1 MKQKKSNINLRVVV
15 LYLFTLLISIV
26 VILKILTVQHLKTEI
41 NTNSQ
46 PKYFS
51 VDAPRGNI
59 VSDDG
64 SLLAI
69 SMPLYDVRLDMS
81 VINNDLF
88 FNSIDSLSYLLSEL
102 FTDKSYFEYKK
113 FLVKS
118 KNKKANKFILFKK
131 KVTHIQLNELKKM
144 PIFNLGQNKGG
155 LIAIQRP
162 NRINPY
168 GLLAK
173 RTIGKLRDVNPVGI
187 ERAYNQQLSGKNGLQ
202 LKRKIDRGVWVP
214 QESKGDILPSAG
226 NNIVTTI
233 NIDMQDVAEKSLQNA
248 LIENN
253 ADWGCVV
260 MMEVSTGE
268 IKVIANLK
276 KDTNNRVSEAFNFA
290 LAQHISPGS
299 TFKTA
304 SIIAG
309 LEDDKFN
316 IYDTVNIEGGR
327 TKFYDRV
334 MIDSDHNYKNIT
346 IKDAFSIS
354 SNVAISKIINNNYK
368 DNPEQYT
375 DRIYQMGLSKA
386 LDLELPYPNNLK
398 IPIANKTSWSG
409 VTLPWMSI
417 GYEMQ
422 LTPIHILAF
431 YNAIANKGRM
441 IKPIFVSTIN
451 KGNKVIEKFSTEV
464 INPAICSRSTIDKIH
479 ELLVAVVNQGTAQ
492 NIKTDKYLIAGKT
505 GTTVLN
511 YSNRKQD
518 EGKKYRAS
526 FVGYFPAS
534 KPKYSCIVVVSN
546 PKNSRI
552 YGGQI
557 AAPIFKEL
565 SDKVFAME
573 ISLQNPMSLVEKNKN
588 LPKVQ
593 NGSTLMAS
601 LVLEYL
607 NIKHEKTEGEY
618 MISEITNSEVKLKL
632 RKIKSDLQNHIMPSL
647 IGMNLTDII
656 YLLENHGLKVKFNGY
671 GSVVDQSIKKGVTFK
686 EGSIVKIKLS

>member
-1 MKQKKSNINLRVVV
+1 MNRKKTNINLRVVV
-15 LYLFTLLISIV
+15 LYLLTLLISIIV
-26 VILKILTVQHLKTEI
+26 VLKILTVQHLKTEI

-51 VDAPRGNI
+51 VDASRGNI

-69 SMPLYDVRLDMS
+69 SMPLYNVRLDMS
-81 VINNDLF
+81 VMNNDLF
-88 FNSIDSLSYLLSEL
+88 LNNVDSLSYLLSEL
-102 FTDKSYFEYKK
+102 FNDKSHIEYKQ
-113 FLVKS
+113 FLLNS
-118 KNKKANKFILFKK
+118 KNKKANKFILLKK

-155 LIAIQRP
+155 LIAIERP

-187 ERAYNQQLSGKNGLQ
+187 ERAYNQQLSGRNGLQ

-214 QESKGDILPSAG
+214 QESKGDILPSSG
-226 NNIVTTI
+226 NNILTTI
-233 NIDMQDVAEKSLQNA
+233 NVDMQDVAEKSLQNA

-253 ADWGCVV
+253 ADWGCIV
-260 MMEVSTGE
+260 MMEVATGE

-276 KDTNNRVSEAFNFA
+276 KDTNDRVSEAFNFA

-299 TFKTA
+299 TFKIA

-398 IPIANKTSWSG
+398 MPIAYKKSWSG

-441 IKPIFVSTIN
+441 IKPIFVSSIN
-451 KGNKVIEKFSTEV
+451 KGNKIIEKFSTEV
-464 INPAICSRSTIDKIH
+464 INPAICSNSTIDKVH
-479 ELLVAVVNQGTAQ
+479 ELLVAVVEQGTAQ

-511 YSNRKQD
+511 YSNRKKD
-518 EGKKYRAS
+518 EAKKYRAS

-534 KPKYSCIVVVSN
+534 NPKYTCIVVVSN
-546 PKNSRI
+546 PKKSKI

-573 ISLQNPMSLVEKNKN
+573 ISMQSPMAMLIKKNN
-588 LPKVQ
+588 FPKIQ
-593 NGSTLMAS
+593 NGSTSKAS
-601 LVLEYL
+601 KVLDYL
-607 NIKHEKTEGEY
+607 NIDHDKTDGEY
-618 MISEITNSEVKLKL
+618 MISELTDNTVKLKL
-632 RKIKSDLQNHIMPSL
+632 RKIKSDLQSHIMPSL
-647 IGMNLTDII
+647 IGMNLSDVI

-671 GSVVDQSIKKGVTFK
+671 GSVVNQSIKKGERFQ
-686 EGSIVKIKLS
+686 EGSVVKIKLS

>member
-1 MKQKKSNINLRVVV
+1 MNRKKTNINLRVVV
-15 LYLFTLLISIV
+15 LYLLTLLISIIV
-26 VILKILTVQHLKTEI
+26 VLKILTVQHLKTEI

-51 VDAPRGNI
+51 VDASRGNI

-69 SMPLYDVRLDMS
+69 SMPLYNVRLDMS
-81 VINNDLF
+81 VMNNDLF
-88 FNSIDSLSYLLSEL
+88 LNNVDSLSYLLSEL
-102 FTDKSYFEYKK
+102 FNDKSHIEYKQ
-113 FLVKS
+113 FLLNS
-118 KNKKANKFILFKK
+118 KNKKANKFILLKK

-155 LIAIQRP
+155 LIAIERP

-187 ERAYNQQLSGKNGLQ
+187 ERAYNQQLSGRNGLQ

-214 QESKGDILPSAG
+214 QESKGDILPRSG
-226 NNIVTTI
+226 NNILTTI
-233 NIDMQDVAEKSLQNA
+233 NVDMQDVAEKSLQNA

-253 ADWGCVV
+253 ADWGCIV
-260 MMEVSTGE
+260 MMEVATGE

-276 KDTNNRVSEAFNFA
+276 KDTNDRVSEAFNFA

-398 IPIANKTSWSG
+398 MPIAYKKSWSG

-441 IKPIFVSTIN
+441 IKPIFVSSIN
-451 KGNKVIEKFSTEV
+451 KGNKIIEKFSTEV
-464 INPAICSRSTIDKIH
+464 INPAICSNSTIDKVH
-479 ELLVAVVNQGTAQ
+479 ELLVAVVEQGTAQ

-511 YSNRKQD
+511 YSNRKKD
-518 EGKKYRAS
+518 EAKKYRAS

-534 KPKYSCIVVVSN
+534 NPKYTCIVVVSN
-546 PKNSRI
+546 PKKSKI

-573 ISLQNPMSLVEKNKN
+573 ISMQSPMAMLIKKNN
-588 LPKVQ
+588 FPKIQ
-593 NGSTLMAS
+593 NGSTSKAS
-601 LVLEYL
+601 KVLDYL
-607 NIKHEKTEGEY
+607 NIDYDKTDGEY
-618 MISEITNSEVKLKL
+618 MISELTDNTVKLKL
-632 RKIKSDLQNHIMPSL
+632 RKIKSDLQSHIMPSL
-647 IGMNLTDII
+647 IGMNLSDVI

-671 GSVVDQSIKKGVTFK
+671 GSVVNQSIKKGERFQ
-686 EGSIVKIKLS
+686 EGSVIKIKLS

>member
-1 MKQKKSNINLRVVV
+1 MNRKKTNINLRVVV
-15 LYLFTLLISIV
+15 LYLLTLLISIIV
-26 VILKILTVQHLKTEI
+26 VLKILTVQHLKNEI

-69 SMPLYDVRLDMS
+69 SMPLYNVRLDMS

-88 FNSIDSLSYLLSEL
+88 FDNLDSLSYLLSKL
-102 FTDKSYFEYKK
+102 FTDKSHIEYKQ
-113 FLVKS
+113 FLLNS
-118 KNKKANKFILFKK
+118 KNKKANKFVLLKK

-155 LIAIQRP
+155 LIAIERP

-202 LKRKIDRGVWVP
+202 MKRKIDRGIWVP

-226 NNIVTTI
+226 NNILTTI
-233 NIDMQDVAEKSLQNA
+233 NVDMQDVAEESLQNA

-253 ADWGCVV
+253 ADWGCIA
-260 MMEVSTGE
+260 MMEVATGE

-276 KDTNNRVSEAFNFA
+276 KDTNDRVSEAFNFA

-304 SIIAG
+304 SVIAG

-398 IPIANKTSWSG
+398 MPIAYKKSWSG

-422 LTPIHILAF
+422 LTPVHILAF

-441 IKPIFVSTIN
+441 IKPIFVTSIN
-451 KGNKVIEKFSTEV
+451 KGNKIIEKFSTEV
-464 INPAICSRSTIDKIH
+464 INPAICSKSTIDKVH
-479 ELLVAVVNQGTAQ
+479 ELLVAVVEQGTAQ

-511 YSNRKQD
+511 YSNRKKD
-518 EGKKYRAS
+518 EAKKYRAS

-534 KPKYSCIVVVSN
+534 NPKYTCIVVVSN
-546 PKNSRI
+546 PKKSKI

-573 ISLQNPMSLVEKNKN
+573 ISMQSPMTMLIKKKSF
-588 LPKVQ
+588 PKIQ
-593 NGSTLMAS
+593 NGSTSKAS
-601 LVLEYL
+601 TVLDYL
-607 NIKHEKTEGEY
+607 NIDHYKTDGEY
-618 MISEITNSEVKLKL
+618 MISELTDNTVKLKL
-632 RKIKSDLQNHIMPSL
+632 RKIKSDLQSHIMPSL
-647 IGMNLTDII
+647 IGMNLSDVV

-671 GSVVDQSIKKGVTFK
+671 GSVVNQSIKKGERFQ
-686 EGSIVKIKLS
+686 EGSVVKIKLS

>member
-1 MKQKKSNINLRVVV
+1 MNRKKTNINLRVVV
-15 LYLFTLLISIV
+15 LYLLTLLISIIV
-26 VILKILTVQHLKTEI
+26 VLKILTVQHLKTEI

-51 VDAPRGNI
+51 VDASRGNI

-69 SMPLYDVRLDMS
+69 SMPLYNVRLDMS
-81 VINNDLF
+81 VMNNDLF
-88 FNSIDSLSYLLSEL
+88 LNNVDSLAYLLSEL
-102 FTDKSYFEYKK
+102 FTDKSHIEYKQ
-113 FLVKS
+113 FLLNS
-118 KNKKANKFILFKK
+118 KNKKANKFILLKK

-155 LIAIQRP
+155 LIAIERP

-226 NNIVTTI
+226 NNILTTI
-233 NIDMQDVAEKSLQNA
+233 NVDMQDVAEKSLQNA

-253 ADWGCVV
+253 ADWGCIV
-260 MMEVSTGE
+260 MMEVATGE

-276 KDTNNRVSEAFNFA
+276 KDTNDRVSEAFNFA

-304 SIIAG
+304 SVIAG

-398 IPIANKTSWSG
+398 MPIAYKKSWSG

-441 IKPIFVSTIN
+441 IKPIFVSSIN
-451 KGNKVIEKFSTEV
+451 KGNKIIEKFSTEV
-464 INPAICSRSTIDKIH
+464 INPAICSNSTIDKVH
-479 ELLVAVVNQGTAQ
+479 ELLVAVVEQGTAQ

-511 YSNRKQD
+511 YSNRKKD
-518 EGKKYRAS
+518 EAKKYRAS

-534 KPKYSCIVVVSN
+534 NPKYTCIVVVSN
-546 PKNSRI
+546 PKKSKI

-573 ISLQNPMSLVEKNKN
+573 ISMQSPMSMLIKKKNF
-588 LPKVQ
+588 PKIQ
-593 NGSTLMAS
+593 NGSTSKAS
-601 LVLEYL
+601 TVLDYL
-607 NIKHEKTEGEY
+607 NIDHDKTDGEY
-618 MISEITNSEVKLKL
+618 MISELTDNTVKLKL
-632 RKIKSDLQNHIMPSL
+632 RKIKSDLQSHIMPSL
-647 IGMNLTDII
+647 IGMNLSDVI

-671 GSVVDQSIKKGVTFK
+671 GSVVNQSIKKGERFQ
-686 EGSIVKIKLS
+686 EGSVVKIMLS

>member
-15 LYLFTLLISIV
+15 LYLFTLLISIIV
-26 VILKILTVQHLKTEI
+26 VLKILTVQHLKTEI

-81 VINNDLF
+81 VINKDLF
-88 FNSIDSLSYLLSEL
+88 FNNIDSLSYLLSDL
-102 FTDKSYFEYKK
+102 FADKSYFEYKQ

-155 LIAIQRP
+155 LIAIERP

-375 DRIYQMGLSKA
+375 DRLYQMGLSKS
-386 LDLELPYPNNLK
+386 LELELPYPNNLK
-398 IPIANKTSWSG
+398 MPIAYKTSWSG

-422 LTPIHILAF
+422 LTPMHILAF

-464 INPAICSRSTIDKIH
+464 INPAICSKSTIDKIH

-511 YSNRKQD
+511 YSNRKKD
-518 EGKKYRAS
+518 EAKKYRAS

-573 ISLQNPMSLVEKNKN
+573 ISLQNPMSLVKKNKN
-588 LPKVQ
+588 LPSVQ
-593 NGSTLMAS
+593 NGSTSKAS
-601 LVLEYL
+601 LVLEHL
-607 NIKHEKTEGEY
+607 NIKHDKTEGEY

-647 IGMNLTDII
+647 NGMNLTDII
-656 YLLENHGLKVKFNGY
+656 YLLENHGLKVEFNGY
-671 GSVVDQSIKKGVTFK
+671 GSVVDQSIKKGTTFK
-686 EGSIVKIKLS
+686 VGEIVKIKLS

>member
-1 MKQKKSNINLRVVV
+1 MNRKKTNINLRVVV
-15 LYLFTLLISIV
+15 LYLLTLLISIIV
-26 VILKILTVQHLKTEI
+26 VLKILTVQHLKNEI

-69 SMPLYDVRLDMS
+69 SMPLYNVRLDMS

-88 FNSIDSLSYLLSEL
+88 FNNLDSLSYLLSKL
-102 FTDKSYFEYKK
+102 FTDKSHIEYKQ
-113 FLVKS
+113 FLLNS
-118 KNKKANKFILFKK
+118 KNKKANKFVLLKK

-155 LIAIQRP
+155 LIAIERP

-202 LKRKIDRGVWVP
+202 MKRKIDRGVWVP

-226 NNIVTTI
+226 NNILTTI
-233 NIDMQDVAEKSLQNA
+233 NVDMQDVAEKSLQNA

-253 ADWGCVV
+253 ADWGCIA
-260 MMEVSTGE
+260 MMEVATGE

-276 KDTNNRVSEAFNFA
+276 KDTNDRVSEAFNFA

-304 SIIAG
+304 SVIAG

-398 IPIANKTSWSG
+398 MPIAYKKSWSG

-422 LTPIHILAF
+422 LTPVHILAF

-441 IKPIFVSTIN
+441 IKPIFVTSIN
-451 KGNKVIEKFSTEV
+451 KGNKIIEKFSTEV
-464 INPAICSRSTIDKIH
+464 INPAICSKSTIDKVH
-479 ELLVAVVNQGTAQ
+479 ELLVAVVEQGTAQ
-492 NIKTDKYLIAGKT
+492 NIKSDKYLIAGKT

-511 YSNRKQD
+511 YSNRKKD
-518 EGKKYRAS
+518 EAKKYRAS

-534 KPKYSCIVVVSN
+534 NPKYTCIVVVSN
-546 PKNSRI
+546 PKKSKI

-573 ISLQNPMSLVEKNKN
+573 ISMQSPMTMLIKKKSF
-588 LPKVQ
+588 PKIQ
-593 NGSTLMAS
+593 NGSTSKAS
-601 LVLEYL
+601 TVLDYL
-607 NIKHEKTEGEY
+607 NIDHYKTDGEY
-618 MISEITNSEVKLKL
+618 MISEVTDNTVKLKL
-632 RKIKSDLQNHIMPSL
+632 RKIKSDLQSHIMPSL
-647 IGMNLTDII
+647 IGMNLSDVV

-671 GSVVDQSIKKGVTFK
+671 GSVVNQSIKKGERFQ
-686 EGSIVKIKLS
+686 EGSVVKIKLS

>member
-1 MKQKKSNINLRVVV
+1 
-15 LYLFTLLISIV
+15 
-26 VILKILTVQHLKTEI
+26 
-41 NTNSQ
+41 
-46 PKYFS
+46 
-51 VDAPRGNI
+51 
-59 VSDDG
+59 
-64 SLLAI
+64 
-69 SMPLYDVRLDMS
+69 
-81 VINNDLF
+81 
-88 FNSIDSLSYLLSEL
+88 
-102 FTDKSYFEYKK
+102 
-113 FLVKS
+113 
-118 KNKKANKFILFKK
+118 
-131 KVTHIQLNELKKM
+131 M

-155 LIAIQRP
+155 LIAIERP

-226 NNIVTTI
+226 NNILTTI
-233 NIDMQDVAEKSLQNA
+233 NVDMQDVAEKSLQNT
-248 LIENN
+248 LVENN

-260 MMEVSTGE
+260 MMEVATGE

-276 KDTNNRVSEAFNFA
+276 KDTNDRVSEAFNFA

-304 SIIAG
+304 SVIAG

-375 DRIYQMGLSKA
+375 DRIFQMGLSKS

-398 IPIANKTSWSG
+398 MPIAYKKSWSG

-441 IKPIFVSTIN
+441 IKPIFVSSIN
-451 KGNKVIEKFSTEV
+451 KGNKIIENFSTKV
-464 INPAICSRSTIDKIH
+464 INPAICSKSTIDKVH
-479 ELLVAVVNQGTAQ
+479 ELLVAVVEQGTAQ

-511 YSNRKQD
+511 YSNRKKD
-518 EGKKYRAS
+518 EAKKYRAS
-526 FVGYFPAS
+526 FVGYFPATN
-534 KPKYSCIVVVSN
+534 PKYTCIVVVSN
-546 PKNSRI
+546 PKKGKI

-573 ISLQNPMSLVEKNKN
+573 ISMQSPMAMLIKNKN
-588 LPKVQ
+588 FPKIQ
-593 NGSTLMAS
+593 NGSTRKAS
-601 LVLEYL
+601 IVLDYL
-607 NIKHEKTEGEY
+607 NIDHEKTDGEY
-618 MISEITNSEVKLKL
+618 MISDLTDNTVKLKL
-632 RKIKSDLQNHIMPSL
+632 RKIKSDLKSHIMPSL
-647 IGMNLTDII
+647 FGMNLSDVI

-671 GSVVDQSIKKGVTFK
+671 GSVVNQSIKKGERFQ
-686 EGSIVKIKLS
+686 EGSVVKIKLS

>member
-1 MKQKKSNINLRVVV
+1 MNRKKTNINLRVVV
-15 LYLFTLLISIV
+15 LYLLTLLISIIV
-26 VILKILTVQHLKTEI
+26 VLKILTVQHLKNEI

-69 SMPLYDVRLDMS
+69 SMPLYNVRLDMS

-88 FNSIDSLSYLLSEL
+88 FDNLDSLSYLLSKL
-102 FTDKSYFEYKK
+102 FTDKSHIEYKQ
-113 FLVKS
+113 FLLNS
-118 KNKKANKFILFKK
+118 KNKKANKFVLLKK

-155 LIAIQRP
+155 LIAIERP

-202 LKRKIDRGVWVP
+202 MKRKIDRGVWVP

-226 NNIVTTI
+226 NNILTTI
-233 NIDMQDVAEKSLQNA
+233 NVDMQDVAEKSLQNA

-253 ADWGCVV
+253 ADWGCIA
-260 MMEVSTGE
+260 MMEVATGE

-276 KDTNNRVSEAFNFA
+276 KDTNDRVSEAFNFA

-304 SIIAG
+304 SVIAG

-398 IPIANKTSWSG
+398 MPIAYKKSWSG

-441 IKPIFVSTIN
+441 IKPIFVSSIN
-451 KGNKVIEKFSTEV
+451 KGNKIIEKFSTEV
-464 INPAICSRSTIDKIH
+464 INPAICSKSTIDKVH
-479 ELLVAVVNQGTAQ
+479 ELLVAVVEQGTAQ

-511 YSNRKQD
+511 YSNRKKD
-518 EGKKYRAS
+518 EAKKYRAS

-534 KPKYSCIVVVSN
+534 NPKYTCIVVVSN
-546 PKNSRI
+546 PKKSKI

-573 ISLQNPMSLVEKNKN
+573 ISMQSPMAMLIKKKSF
-588 LPKVQ
+588 PKIQ
-593 NGSTLMAS
+593 NGSTSKAS
-601 LVLEYL
+601 TVLDYL
-607 NIKHEKTEGEY
+607 NIDHYKTDGEY
-618 MISEITNSEVKLKL
+618 MISELTDNTVKLNL
-632 RKIKSDLQNHIMPSL
+632 RKIKSDLQSHIMPSL
-647 IGMNLTDII
+647 IGMNLSDVI

-671 GSVVDQSIKKGVTFK
+671 GSVVNQSIKKGERFE
-686 EGSIVKIKLS
+686 EGSVVKIKLS

>member
-1 MKQKKSNINLRVVV
+1 MNRKKTNINLRVVV
-15 LYLFTLLISIV
+15 LYLLTLLISIIV
-26 VILKILTVQHLKTEI
+26 VLKILTVQHLKNEI

-69 SMPLYDVRLDMS
+69 SMPLYNVRLDMS

-88 FNSIDSLSYLLSEL
+88 FDNVDSLSYLLSKL
-102 FTDKSYFEYKK
+102 FTDKSYIEYKQ
-113 FLVKS
+113 FLLNS
-118 KNKKANKFILFKK
+118 KNKKANKFVLLKK

-155 LIAIQRP
+155 LIAIERP

-202 LKRKIDRGVWVP
+202 MKRKIDRGVWVP

-226 NNIVTTI
+226 NNILTTI

-253 ADWGCVV
+253 ADWGCIA
-260 MMEVSTGE
+260 MMEVATGE

-276 KDTNNRVSEAFNFA
+276 KDTNDRVSEAFNFA

-304 SIIAG
+304 SVIAG

-398 IPIANKTSWSG
+398 MPIAYKKSWSG

-422 LTPIHILAF
+422 LTPVHILAF

-441 IKPIFVSTIN
+441 IKPIFVSSIN
-451 KGNKVIEKFSTEV
+451 KGNKIIEKFSTEV
-464 INPAICSRSTIDKIH
+464 INPAICSKSTIDKVH
-479 ELLVAVVNQGTAQ
+479 ELLVAVVEQGTAQ

-511 YSNRKQD
+511 YSNRKKD
-518 EGKKYRAS
+518 EAKKYRAS

-534 KPKYSCIVVVSN
+534 NPKYTCIVVVSN
-546 PKNSRI
+546 PKKSKI

-573 ISLQNPMSLVEKNKN
+573 ISMQSPMAMSIKKKSF
-588 LPKVQ
+588 PKIQ
-593 NGSTLMAS
+593 NGSTSKAS
-601 LVLEYL
+601 AVLDYL
-607 NIKHEKTEGEY
+607 NIDHYKTDGEY
-618 MISEITNSEVKLKL
+618 MISELTDNTVKLNL
-632 RKIKSDLQNHIMPSL
+632 RKIKSDLQSHIMPSL
-647 IGMNLTDII
+647 IGMNLSDVI

-671 GSVVDQSIKKGVTFK
+671 GSVVNQSIKKGERFE
-686 EGSIVKIKLS
+686 EGSVVKIKLS

>member
-1 MKQKKSNINLRVVV
+1 MKRKKTNINLRVVV

-26 VILKILTVQHLKTEI
+26 VVLKILTVQHLKTEI

-69 SMPLYDVRLDMS
+69 SMPLYNVRLDMS
-81 VINNDLF
+81 VMNNDLF
-88 FNSIDSLSYLLSEL
+88 LHHIDSLSYLLSEL
-102 FTDKSYFEYKK
+102 FTDKSHVEYKQ

-118 KNKKANKFILFKK
+118 KNKKANKFILLKK

-155 LIAIQRP
+155 LIAIERP

-173 RTIGKLRDVNPVGI
+173 RTIGKLREVNPVGI

-202 LKRKIDRGVWVP
+202 LKRKIDRGIWVP

-226 NNIVTTI
+226 NNISTTI
-233 NIDMQDVAEKSLQNA
+233 NVDMQDVAEKSLQNA
-248 LIENN
+248 LIEND

-260 MMEVSTGE
+260 MMEVNTGE

-276 KDTNNRVSEAFNFA
+276 KDTNDRVSEAFNFA

-316 IYDTVNIEGGR
+316 IYDSVNIEGGR

-398 IPIANKTSWSG
+398 MPIAYKTSWSG

-422 LTPIHILAF
+422 LTPIHILSF

-441 IKPIFVSTIN
+441 IKPIFVSSIN

-464 INPAICSRSTIDKIH
+464 INPAICSKSTIDKVH
-479 ELLVAVVNQGTAQ
+479 ELLVAVVDQGTAQ

-511 YSNRKQD
+511 YSNRKKD
-518 EGKKYRAS
+518 EAKKYRAS

-546 PKNSRI
+546 PKKSKI

-573 ISLQNPMSLVEKNKN
+573 ISMQSPMTMLIKKKSF
-588 LPKVQ
+588 PKIQ
-593 NGSTLMAS
+593 NGSTSKAS
-601 LVLEYL
+601 TVLDYL
-607 NIKHEKTEGEY
+607 NIDHYKTDGEY
-618 MISEITNSEVKLKL
+618 MISELTDNTVKLKL
-632 RKIKSDLQNHIMPSL
+632 RKIKSDLQSHIMPSL
-647 IGMNLTDII
+647 IGMNLSDVV

-671 GSVVDQSIKKGVTFK
+671 GSVVNQSIKKGERFQ
-686 EGSIVKIKLS
+686 EGSVVKIKLS

>member
-1 MKQKKSNINLRVVV
+1 MNRKKTNINLRVVV
-15 LYLFTLLISIV
+15 LYLLTLLISIIV
-26 VILKILTVQHLKTEI
+26 VLKILTVQHLKNEI

-69 SMPLYDVRLDMS
+69 SMPLYNVRLDMS

-88 FNSIDSLSYLLSEL
+88 FNNLDSLSYLLSKL
-102 FTDKSYFEYKK
+102 FTDKSHIEYKQ
-113 FLVKS
+113 FLLNS
-118 KNKKANKFILFKK
+118 KNKKANKFVLLKK

-155 LIAIQRP
+155 LIAIERP

-202 LKRKIDRGVWVP
+202 MKRKIDRGIWVP

-226 NNIVTTI
+226 NNILTTI
-233 NIDMQDVAEKSLQNA
+233 NVDMQDVAEKSLQNA

-253 ADWGCVV
+253 ADWGCIA
-260 MMEVSTGE
+260 MMEVATGE

-276 KDTNNRVSEAFNFA
+276 KDTNDRVSEAFNFA

-304 SIIAG
+304 SVIAG

-398 IPIANKTSWSG
+398 MPIAYKKSWSG

-422 LTPIHILAF
+422 LTPVHILAF

-441 IKPIFVSTIN
+441 IKPIFVTSIN
-451 KGNKVIEKFSTEV
+451 KGNKIIEKFSTEV
-464 INPAICSRSTIDKIH
+464 INPAICSKSTIDKVH
-479 ELLVAVVNQGTAQ
+479 ELLVAVVEQGTAQ
-492 NIKTDKYLIAGKT
+492 NIKSDKYLIAGKT

-511 YSNRKQD
+511 YSNRKKD
-518 EGKKYRAS
+518 EAKKYRAS

-534 KPKYSCIVVVSN
+534 NPKYTCIVVVSN
-546 PKNSRI
+546 PKKSKI

-573 ISLQNPMSLVEKNKN
+573 ISMQSPMTMLIKKKSF
-588 LPKVQ
+588 PKIQ
-593 NGSTLMAS
+593 NGSTSKAS
-601 LVLEYL
+601 TVLDYL
-607 NIKHEKTEGEY
+607 NIDHYKTDGEY
-618 MISEITNSEVKLKL
+618 MISELTDNTVKLKL
-632 RKIKSDLQNHIMPSL
+632 RKIKSDLQSHIMPSL
-647 IGMNLTDII
+647 IGMNLSDVV

-671 GSVVDQSIKKGVTFK
+671 GSVVNQSIKKGERFQ
-686 EGSIVKIKLS
+686 EGSVVKIKLS

>member
-1 MKQKKSNINLRVVV
+1 MNRKKTNINLRVVV
-15 LYLFTLLISIV
+15 LYLLTLLISIIV
-26 VILKILTVQHLKTEI
+26 VLKILTVQHLKNEI

-69 SMPLYDVRLDMS
+69 SMPLYNVRLDMS

-88 FNSIDSLSYLLSEL
+88 FDNLDSLSYLLSKL
-102 FTDKSYFEYKK
+102 FTDKSHIEYKQ
-113 FLVKS
+113 FLLNS
-118 KNKKANKFILFKK
+118 KNKKANKFVLLKK

-155 LIAIQRP
+155 LIAIERP

-202 LKRKIDRGVWVP
+202 MKRKIDRGVWVP

-226 NNIVTTI
+226 NNILTTI
-233 NIDMQDVAEKSLQNA
+233 NVDMQDVAEKSLQNA

-253 ADWGCVV
+253 ADWGCIA
-260 MMEVSTGE
+260 MMEVATGE

-276 KDTNNRVSEAFNFA
+276 KDTNDRVSEAFNFA

-304 SIIAG
+304 SVIAG

-398 IPIANKTSWSG
+398 MPIAYKKSWSG

-441 IKPIFVSTIN
+441 IKPIFVSSIN
-451 KGNKVIEKFSTEV
+451 KGNKIIEKFSTEV
-464 INPAICSRSTIDKIH
+464 INPSICSKSTIDKVH
-479 ELLVAVVNQGTAQ
+479 ELLVAVVEQGTAQ

-511 YSNRKQD
+511 YSNRKKD
-518 EGKKYRAS
+518 EAKKYRAS

-534 KPKYSCIVVVSN
+534 NPKYTCIVVVSN
-546 PKNSRI
+546 PKKSKI

-573 ISLQNPMSLVEKNKN
+573 ISMQSPMAMSIKKKSF
-588 LPKVQ
+588 PKIQ
-593 NGSTLMAS
+593 NGSTSKAS
-601 LVLEYL
+601 AVLDYL
-607 NIKHEKTEGEY
+607 NIDHYKTDGEY
-618 MISEITNSEVKLKL
+618 MIAELTDNTVKLNL
-632 RKIKSDLQNHIMPSL
+632 RKIKSDLQSHIMPSL
-647 IGMNLTDII
+647 IGMNLSDVI

-671 GSVVDQSIKKGVTFK
+671 GSVVNQSIKKGERFE
-686 EGSIVKIKLS
+686 EGSVVKIKLS

>member
-1 MKQKKSNINLRVVV
+1 MNRKKTNINLRVVV
-15 LYLFTLLISIV
+15 LYLLTLLISIIV
-26 VILKILTVQHLKTEI
+26 VLKILTVQHLKNEI

-69 SMPLYDVRLDMS
+69 SMPLYNVRLDMS

-88 FNSIDSLSYLLSEL
+88 FDNLDSLSYLLSKL
-102 FTDKSYFEYKK
+102 FTDKSHIEYKQ
-113 FLVKS
+113 FLLNS
-118 KNKKANKFILFKK
+118 KNKKANKFVLLKK

-155 LIAIQRP
+155 LIAIERP

-202 LKRKIDRGVWVP
+202 MKRKIDRGVWVP

-226 NNIVTTI
+226 NNILTTI
-233 NIDMQDVAEKSLQNA
+233 NVDMQDVAEKSLQNA

-253 ADWGCVV
+253 ADWGCIA
-260 MMEVSTGE
+260 MMEVATGE

-276 KDTNNRVSEAFNFA
+276 KDTNDRVSEAFNFA

-304 SIIAG
+304 SVIAG

-398 IPIANKTSWSG
+398 MPIAYKKSWSG

-441 IKPIFVSTIN
+441 IKPIFVSSIN
-451 KGNKVIEKFSTEV
+451 KGNKIIEKFSTEV
-464 INPAICSRSTIDKIH
+464 INPAICSKSTIDKVH
-479 ELLVAVVNQGTAQ
+479 ELLVAVVEQGTAQ

-511 YSNRKQD
+511 YSNRKKD
-518 EGKKYRAS
+518 EAKKYRAS

-534 KPKYSCIVVVSN
+534 NPKYTCIVVVSN
-546 PKNSRI
+546 PKKSKI

-573 ISLQNPMSLVEKNKN
+573 ISMQSPMTMLIKKKSF
-588 LPKVQ
+588 PKIQ
-593 NGSTLMAS
+593 NGSTSKAS
-601 LVLEYL
+601 TVLDYL
-607 NIKHEKTEGEY
+607 NIDHYKTDGEY
-618 MISEITNSEVKLKL
+618 MISELTDNTVKLNL
-632 RKIKSDLQNHIMPSL
+632 RKIKSDLQSHIMPSL
-647 IGMNLTDII
+647 IGMNLSDVI

-671 GSVVDQSIKKGVTFK
+671 GSVVNQSIKKGERFQ
-686 EGSIVKIKLS
+686 EGSVVKIKLS

>member
-1 MKQKKSNINLRVVV
+1 MNRKKTNINLRVVV
-15 LYLFTLLISIV
+15 LYLLTLLISIIV
-26 VILKILTVQHLKTEI
+26 VLKILTVQHLKTEI

-51 VDAPRGNI
+51 VDASRGNI

-69 SMPLYDVRLDMS
+69 SMPLYNVRLDMS
-81 VINNDLF
+81 VMNNDLF
-88 FNSIDSLSYLLSEL
+88 LNNVDSLSYLLSEL
-102 FTDKSYFEYKK
+102 FNDKSHIEYKQ
-113 FLVKS
+113 FLLNS
-118 KNKKANKFILFKK
+118 KNKKANKFILLKK

-155 LIAIQRP
+155 LIAIERP

-187 ERAYNQQLSGKNGLQ
+187 ERAYNQQLSGRNGLQ

-214 QESKGDILPSAG
+214 QESKGDILPSSG
-226 NNIVTTI
+226 NNILTTI
-233 NIDMQDVAEKSLQNA
+233 NVDMQDVAEKSLQNA

-253 ADWGCVV
+253 ADWGCIV
-260 MMEVSTGE
+260 MMEVATGE

-276 KDTNNRVSEAFNFA
+276 KDTNDRVSEAFNFA

-299 TFKTA
+299 TFKIA
-304 SIIAG
+304 SVIAG

-398 IPIANKTSWSG
+398 MPIAYKKSWSG

-441 IKPIFVSTIN
+441 IKPIFVSSIN

-464 INPAICSRSTIDKIH
+464 INPAICSNSTIDKVH
-479 ELLVAVVNQGTAQ
+479 ELLVAVVEQGTAQ

-511 YSNRKQD
+511 YSNRKKD
-518 EGKKYRAS
+518 EAKKYRAS

-534 KPKYSCIVVVSN
+534 NPKYTCIVVVSN
-546 PKNSRI
+546 PKKSKI

-573 ISLQNPMSLVEKNKN
+573 ISMQSPMAMLIKKNN
-588 LPKVQ
+588 FPKIQ
-593 NGSTLMAS
+593 NGSTSKAS
-601 LVLEYL
+601 IVLDYL
-607 NIKHEKTEGEY
+607 NIDYDKTDGEY
-618 MISEITNSEVKLKL
+618 MISELTDNTVKLKL
-632 RKIKSDLQNHIMPSL
+632 RKIKSDLQSHIMPSL
-647 IGMNLTDII
+647 IGMNLSDVI

-671 GSVVDQSIKKGVTFK
+671 GSVVNQSIKKGERFQ
-686 EGSIVKIKLS
+686 EGSVIKIKLS

>member
-1 MKQKKSNINLRVVV
+1 MNRKKTNINLRVVV
-15 LYLFTLLISIV
+15 LYLLTLLISIIV
-26 VILKILTVQHLKTEI
+26 VLKILTVQHLKTEI

-69 SMPLYDVRLDMS
+69 SMPLYNVRLDMS

-88 FNSIDSLSYLLSEL
+88 VNNVDSLSYLLSEL
-102 FTDKSYFEYKK
+102 FADKAYIEYKQ
-113 FLVKS
+113 FLINS
-118 KNKKANKFILFKK
+118 KNKKANKFILLKK

-155 LIAIQRP
+155 LIAIERP

-202 LKRKIDRGVWVP
+202 MKRKIDRGVWVP
-214 QESKGDILPSAG
+214 QESQGDILPSAG
-226 NNIVTTI
+226 NNILSTI
-233 NIDMQDVAEKSLQNA
+233 NVDMQDVAEKSLQNA

-253 ADWGCVV
+253 ADWGCVA
-260 MMEVSTGE
+260 MMEVATGE

-276 KDTNNRVSEAFNFA
+276 KDTNDRVSEAFNFA

-304 SIIAG
+304 SVIAG

-316 IYDTVNIEGGR
+316 IYDSVNIEGGR

-398 IPIANKTSWSG
+398 MPIAYKKSWSG

-441 IKPIFVSTIN
+441 IKPIFVSSIN
-451 KGNKVIEKFSTEV
+451 KGNKIIEKFSTEV
-464 INPAICSRSTIDKIH
+464 INPSICSKSTIDKVH
-479 ELLVAVVNQGTAQ
+479 ELLVAVVEQGTAQ

-511 YSNRKQD
+511 YSNRKKD
-518 EGKKYRAS
+518 EAKKYRAS

-534 KPKYSCIVVVSN
+534 NPKYTCIVVVSN
-546 PKNSRI
+546 PKKSKI

-573 ISLQNPMSLVEKNKN
+573 ISMQSPMAMIVKNN
-588 LPKVQ
+588 NYPKIQ
-593 NGSTLMAS
+593 NGSTRKAS
-601 LVLEYL
+601 IVLDYL
-607 NIKHEKTEGEY
+607 NIDHEKTDGEY
-618 MISEITNSEVKLKL
+618 MISEIVDNTVKLKL
-632 RKIKSDLQNHIMPSL
+632 RKIKSDLKSHIMPSL
-647 IGMNLTDII
+647 IGMNLSDVI

-671 GSVVDQSIKKGVTFK
+671 GSVVNQSIKKGERFQ
-686 EGSIVKIKLS
+686 EGSVVKIKLS

>member
-1 MKQKKSNINLRVVV
+1 MNRKKTNINLRVVV
-15 LYLFTLLISIV
+15 LYLLTLLISIIV
-26 VILKILTVQHLKTEI
+26 VLKILTVQHLKTEI

-51 VDAPRGNI
+51 VDASRGNI

-69 SMPLYDVRLDMS
+69 SMPLYNVRLDMS
-81 VINNDLF
+81 VMNNDLF
-88 FNSIDSLSYLLSEL
+88 LNNVDSLSYLLSEL
-102 FTDKSYFEYKK
+102 FNDKSHIEYKQ
-113 FLVKS
+113 FLLNS
-118 KNKKANKFILFKK
+118 KNKKANKFILLKK

-155 LIAIQRP
+155 LIAIERP

-214 QESKGDILPSAG
+214 QESKGDILPRSG
-226 NNIVTTI
+226 NNILTTI
-233 NIDMQDVAEKSLQNA
+233 NVDMQDVAEKSLQNA

-253 ADWGCVV
+253 ADWGCIV
-260 MMEVSTGE
+260 MMEVATGE

-276 KDTNNRVSEAFNFA
+276 KDTNDRVSEAFNFA

-299 TFKTA
+299 TFKIA

-398 IPIANKTSWSG
+398 MPIAYKKSWSG

-441 IKPIFVSTIN
+441 IKPIFVSSIN
-451 KGNKVIEKFSTEV
+451 KGNKIIEKFSTEV
-464 INPAICSRSTIDKIH
+464 INPAICSNSTIDKVH
-479 ELLVAVVNQGTAQ
+479 ELLVAVVEQGTAQ

-511 YSNRKQD
+511 YSNRKKD
-518 EGKKYRAS
+518 EAKKYRAS

-534 KPKYSCIVVVSN
+534 NPKYTCIVVVSN
-546 PKNSRI
+546 PKKSKI

-573 ISLQNPMSLVEKNKN
+573 ISMQSPMAMLIKKRNF
-588 LPKVQ
+588 PKIQ
-593 NGSTLMAS
+593 NGSTSKAS
-601 LVLEYL
+601 KVLDYL
-607 NIKHEKTEGEY
+607 NIDHDKTDGEY
-618 MISEITNSEVKLKL
+618 MISELTDNTVKLKL
-632 RKIKSDLQNHIMPSL
+632 RKIKSDLQSHIMPSL
-647 IGMNLTDII
+647 IGMNLSDVI

-671 GSVVDQSIKKGVTFK
+671 GSVVNQSIKKGERFQ
-686 EGSIVKIKLS
+686 EGSVD

>member
-1 MKQKKSNINLRVVV
+1 MNRKKTNINLRVVV
-15 LYLFTLLISIV
+15 LYLLTLLISIIV
-26 VILKILTVQHLKTEI
+26 VLKILTVQHLKTEI

-51 VDAPRGNI
+51 VDASRGNI

-69 SMPLYDVRLDMS
+69 SIPLYNVRLDMS
-81 VINNDLF
+81 VMNNDLF
-88 FNSIDSLSYLLSEL
+88 LNNVDSLSYLLSEL
-102 FTDKSYFEYKK
+102 FNDKSHIEYKQ
-113 FLVKS
+113 FLLNS
-118 KNKKANKFILFKK
+118 KNKKANKFILLKK

-155 LIAIQRP
+155 LIAIERP

-187 ERAYNQQLSGKNGLQ
+187 ERAYNQQLSGRNGLQ

-214 QESKGDILPSAG
+214 QESKGDILPSSG
-226 NNIVTTI
+226 NNILTTI
-233 NIDMQDVAEKSLQNA
+233 NVDMQDVAEKSLQNA

-253 ADWGCVV
+253 ADWGCIV
-260 MMEVSTGE
+260 MMEVATGE

-276 KDTNNRVSEAFNFA
+276 KDTNDRVSEAFNFA

-299 TFKTA
+299 TFKIA
-304 SIIAG
+304 SVIAG

-398 IPIANKTSWSG
+398 MPIAYKKSWSG

-441 IKPIFVSTIN
+441 IKPIFVSSIN
-451 KGNKVIEKFSTEV
+451 KGNKIIEKFSTEV
-464 INPAICSRSTIDKIH
+464 INPAICSNSTIDKVH
-479 ELLVAVVNQGTAQ
+479 ELLVAVVEQGTAQ

-511 YSNRKQD
+511 YSNRKKD
-518 EGKKYRAS
+518 EAKKYRAS

-534 KPKYSCIVVVSN
+534 NPKYTCIVVVSN
-546 PKNSRI
+546 PKKSKI

-573 ISLQNPMSLVEKNKN
+573 ISMQSPMAMLIKKNN
-588 LPKVQ
+588 VPKIQ
-593 NGSTLMAS
+593 NGSTSKAS
-601 LVLEYL
+601 KVLDYL
-607 NIKHEKTEGEY
+607 NIDYVKTDGEY
-618 MISEITNSEVKLKL
+618 MISELTDNTVKLKL
-632 RKIKSDLQNHIMPSL
+632 RKIKSDLQSHIMPSL
-647 IGMNLTDII
+647 IGMNLSDVI

-671 GSVVDQSIKKGVTFK
+671 GSVVNQSIKKGERFQ
-686 EGSIVKIKLS
+686 EGSVIKIKLS

>member
-1 MKQKKSNINLRVVV
+1 MNRKKTNINLRVVV
-15 LYLFTLLISIV
+15 LYLLTLLISIIV
-26 VILKILTVQHLKTEI
+26 VLKILTVQHLKNEI

-69 SMPLYDVRLDMS
+69 SMPLYNVRLDMS

-88 FNSIDSLSYLLSEL
+88 FDNLDSLSYLLSKL
-102 FTDKSYFEYKK
+102 FTDKSHIEYKQ
-113 FLVKS
+113 FLLNS
-118 KNKKANKFILFKK
+118 KNKKANKFVLLKK

-155 LIAIQRP
+155 LIAIERP

-202 LKRKIDRGVWVP
+202 MKRKIDRGVWVP

-226 NNIVTTI
+226 NNILTTI
-233 NIDMQDVAEKSLQNA
+233 NVDMQDVAEKSLQNA

-253 ADWGCVV
+253 ADWGCIA
-260 MMEVSTGE
+260 MMEVATGE

-276 KDTNNRVSEAFNFA
+276 KDTNDRVSEAFNFA

-304 SIIAG
+304 SVIAG

-398 IPIANKTSWSG
+398 MPIAYKKSWSG

-422 LTPIHILAF
+422 LTPVHILAF

-441 IKPIFVSTIN
+441 IKPIFVTSIN
-451 KGNKVIEKFSTEV
+451 KGNKIIEKFSTEV
-464 INPAICSRSTIDKIH
+464 INPAICSKSTIDKVH
-479 ELLVAVVNQGTAQ
+479 ELLVAVVEQGTAQ

-511 YSNRKQD
+511 YSNRKKD
-518 EGKKYRAS
+518 EAKKYRAS

-534 KPKYSCIVVVSN
+534 NPKYTCIVVVSN
-546 PKNSRI
+546 PKKSKI

-573 ISLQNPMSLVEKNKN
+573 ISMQSPMTMLIKKKSF
-588 LPKVQ
+588 PKIQ
-593 NGSTLMAS
+593 NGSTSKAS
-601 LVLEYL
+601 TVLDYL
-607 NIKHEKTEGEY
+607 NIDHYKTDGEY
-618 MISEITNSEVKLKL
+618 MISELTDNTVKLKL
-632 RKIKSDLQNHIMPSL
+632 RKIKSDLQSHIMPSL
-647 IGMNLTDII
+647 IGMNLSDVV

-671 GSVVDQSIKKGVTFK
+671 GSVVNQSIKKGERFQ
-686 EGSIVKIKLS
+686 EGSVVKIKLS

>member
-1 MKQKKSNINLRVVV
+1 MNRKKTNINLRVVV
-15 LYLFTLLISIV
+15 LYLLTLLISIIV
-26 VILKILTVQHLKTEI
+26 VLKILTVQHLKTEI

-51 VDAPRGNI
+51 VDASRGNI

-69 SMPLYDVRLDMS
+69 SMPLYNVRLDMS
-81 VINNDLF
+81 VMNNDLF
-88 FNSIDSLSYLLSEL
+88 LNNVDSLSYLLSKL
-102 FTDKSYFEYKK
+102 FNDKSHIEYKQ
-113 FLVKS
+113 FLLNS
-118 KNKKANKFILFKK
+118 KNKKANKFILLKK

-155 LIAIQRP
+155 LIAIERP

-187 ERAYNQQLSGKNGLQ
+187 ERAYNQQLSGRNGLQ

-214 QESKGDILPSAG
+214 QESKGDILPSSG
-226 NNIVTTI
+226 NNIITTI
-233 NIDMQDVAEKSLQNA
+233 NVDMQDVAEKSLQNA

-253 ADWGCVV
+253 ADWGCIV
-260 MMEVSTGE
+260 MMEVATGE

-276 KDTNNRVSEAFNFA
+276 KDTNDRVSEAFNFA

-299 TFKTA
+299 TFKIA

-398 IPIANKTSWSG
+398 MPIAYKKSWSG

-441 IKPIFVSTIN
+441 IKPIFVSSIN
-451 KGNKVIEKFSTEV
+451 KGNKIIEKFSTEV
-464 INPAICSRSTIDKIH
+464 INPAICSNSTIDKVH
-479 ELLVAVVNQGTAQ
+479 ELLVAVVEQGTAQ

-511 YSNRKQD
+511 YSNRKKD
-518 EGKKYRAS
+518 EAKKYRAS

-534 KPKYSCIVVVSN
+534 NPKYTCIVVVSN
-546 PKNSRI
+546 PKKSKI

-573 ISLQNPMSLVEKNKN
+573 ISMQSPMAMLIKKNN
-588 LPKVQ
+588 VPKIQ
-593 NGSTLMAS
+593 NGSTSKAS
-601 LVLEYL
+601 KVLDYL
-607 NIKHEKTEGEY
+607 NIDYDKTDGEY
-618 MISEITNSEVKLKL
+618 MISELTDNTVKLKL
-632 RKIKSDLQNHIMPSL
+632 RKIKSDLQSHIMPSL
-647 IGMNLTDII
+647 IGMNLSDVI

-671 GSVVDQSIKKGVTFK
+671 GSVVNQSIKKGERFQ
-686 EGSIVKIKLS
+686 EGSVIKIKLS

>member
-1 MKQKKSNINLRVVV
+1 M
-15 LYLFTLLISIV
+15 
-26 VILKILTVQHLKTEI
+26 
-41 NTNSQ
+41 
-46 PKYFS
+46 
-51 VDAPRGNI
+51 
-59 VSDDG
+59 
-64 SLLAI
+64 
-69 SMPLYDVRLDMS
+69 
-81 VINNDLF
+81 
-88 FNSIDSLSYLLSEL
+88 
-102 FTDKSYFEYKK
+102 
-113 FLVKS
+113 
-118 KNKKANKFILFKK
+118 
-131 KVTHIQLNELKKM
+131 
-144 PIFNLGQNKGG
+144 
-155 LIAIQRP
+155 
-162 NRINPY
+162 
-168 GLLAK
+168 
-173 RTIGKLRDVNPVGI
+173 
-187 ERAYNQQLSGKNGLQ
+187 
-202 LKRKIDRGVWVP
+202 KRKIDRGIWVP

-226 NNIVTTI
+226 NNISTTI
-233 NIDMQDVAEKSLQNA
+233 NVDMQDVAEKSLQNA

-260 MMEVSTGE
+260 MMEVNTGE

-276 KDTNNRVSEAFNFA
+276 KDTNDRVSEAFNFA

-398 IPIANKTSWSG
+398 MPIAYKTSWSG

-422 LTPIHILAF
+422 LTPIHILSF

-441 IKPIFVSTIN
+441 IKPIFVSSIN
-451 KGNKVIEKFSTEV
+451 KGNKIIEKFSTEV
-464 INPAICSRSTIDKIH
+464 INPAICSKSTIDKVH
-479 ELLVAVVNQGTAQ
+479 ELLVAVVEQGTAQ

-511 YSNRKQD
+511 YSNRKKD
-518 EGKKYRAS
+518 EAKKYRAS

-534 KPKYSCIVVVSN
+534 NPKYTVLLLSVI
-546 PKNSRI
+546 PK
-552 YGGQI
+552 
-557 AAPIFKEL
+557 
-565 SDKVFAME
+565 
-573 ISLQNPMSLVEKNKN
+573 
-588 LPKVQ
+588 
-593 NGSTLMAS
+593 
-601 LVLEYL
+601 
-607 NIKHEKTEGEY
+607 
-618 MISEITNSEVKLKL
+618 
-632 RKIKSDLQNHIMPSL
+632 
-647 IGMNLTDII
+647 
-656 YLLENHGLKVKFNGY
+656 KVKFM
-671 GSVVDQSIKKGVTFK
+671 VV
-686 EGSIVKIKLS
+686 KLLLQFSRNCQTKFLQWKYQCKVQWLC

>member
-1 MKQKKSNINLRVVV
+1 MNRKKTNINLRVVV
-15 LYLFTLLISIV
+15 LYLLTLLISIIV
-26 VILKILTVQHLKTEI
+26 VLKILTVQHLKTEI

-69 SMPLYDVRLDMS
+69 SMPLYNVRLDMS

-88 FNSIDSLSYLLSEL
+88 VNNVDSLSYLLSEL
-102 FTDKSYFEYKK
+102 FADKAYIEYKQ
-113 FLVKS
+113 FLINS
-118 KNKKANKFILFKK
+118 KNKKANKFILLKK

-155 LIAIQRP
+155 LIAIERP

-202 LKRKIDRGVWVP
+202 MKRKIDRGVWVP
-214 QESKGDILPSAG
+214 QESQGDILPSAG
-226 NNIVTTI
+226 NNILSTI
-233 NIDMQDVAEKSLQNA
+233 NVDMQDVAEKSLQNA

-253 ADWGCVV
+253 ADWGCVA
-260 MMEVSTGE
+260 MMEVATGE

-276 KDTNNRVSEAFNFA
+276 KDTNDRVSEAFNFA

-304 SIIAG
+304 SVIAG

-316 IYDTVNIEGGR
+316 IYDSVNIEGGR

-398 IPIANKTSWSG
+398 MPIAYKKSWSG

-441 IKPIFVSTIN
+441 IKPIFVSSIN
-451 KGNKVIEKFSTEV
+451 KGNKIIEKFSTKV
-464 INPAICSRSTIDKIH
+464 INPAICSKSTIDKVH
-479 ELLVAVVNQGTAQ
+479 DLLVAVVEQGTAQ

-511 YSNRKQD
+511 YSNRKKD
-518 EGKKYRAS
+518 EAKKYRAS

-534 KPKYSCIVVVSN
+534 NPKYTCIVVVSN
-546 PKNSRI
+546 PKKSKI

-573 ISLQNPMSLVEKNKN
+573 ISMQSPMAMIVKNN
-588 LPKVQ
+588 NYPKIQ
-593 NGSTLMAS
+593 NGSTRKAS
-601 LVLEYL
+601 IVLDYL
-607 NIKHEKTEGEY
+607 NIDHEKTDGEY
-618 MISEITNSEVKLKL
+618 MISEIVDNTVKLKL
-632 RKIKSDLQNHIMPSL
+632 RKIKSDLKSHIMPSL
-647 IGMNLTDII
+647 IGMNLSDVI

-671 GSVVDQSIKKGVTFK
+671 GSVVNQSIKKGERFQ
-686 EGSIVKIKLS
+686 EGSVVKIKLS